1 VGVAVAVGATVGF
14 GVAVLVTGVAVF
26 VGDFEAT
33 GAFVALGFLFGV
45 IVGSGDLLKIVWVSS
60 PLISTVICSV
70 DANSTGLSAAY
81 FTSPTT
87 NMVFNKVM
95 VIRIFISFI

>member
-14 GVAVLVTGVAVF
+14 GVAVAATGVAVV
-26 VGDFEAT
+26 VGVFEAT
-33 GAFVALGFLFGV
+33 GAFVALGFLVGV
-45 IVGSGDLLKIVWVSS
+45 ILGSGDLLKIVWVSS
-60 PLISTVICSV
+60 PLVSAILCSV

-87 NMVFNKVM
+87 NMVFKSVM